1 MQNKTDLETEMVRTS
16 DVRRI
21 VVFGALGLAC
31 AGAHAQSSVTL
42 YGIMDTGLMWQNRS
56 TGGGSA
62 ISALDGGLSPS
73 LWGMTGA
80 EDIGRGYRIQFK
92 LEGGLSTTNGAIG
105 NSNGNLFGRN
115 AYVGISGPFG
125 QVNAGLQFSPFF
137 LSVYESDP
145 RGFSLFAAS
154 LAPYL
159 EHFVISGIFDSN
171 AVVYKSPTIAG
182 FTGSAEYAF
191 GNVAGS
197 FPAGRHIS
205 ASLNYEVGGFNA
217 TAAYFEAKD
226 ATSGL
231 TTLRGIN
238 VGAGYKIGPVKLDL
252 AFTKYR
258 NPASSG
264 PLADVNVYSGGAVW
278 NVNDFVTV
286 DAGVYASQDRNF
298 SANKSMINGVGA
310 NYLVSK
316 RTTLYAQVG
325 VVNNKGEMA
334 TNLAAN
340 APMALSSPEGTT
352 TAVNIGIR
360 HVF

>member
-1 MQNKTDLETEMVRTS
+1 MKWNETTQRM
-16 DVRRI
+16 I
-21 VVFGALGLAC
+21 VFGALGLTC
-31 AGAHAQSSVTL
+31 AGVHAQSSVTL
-42 YGIMDTGLMWQNRS
+42 YGITDTGLMWQSRS

-62 ISALDGGLSPS
+62 ISALDGGFSPS
-73 LWGMTGA
+73 LWGVAGT
-80 EDIGRGYRIQFK
+80 EDLGGGYRLNFK
-92 LEGGLSTTNGAIG
+92 LEGGLSTTNGEIG

-115 AYVGISGPFG
+115 AYVGIIGPFG

-137 LSVYESDP
+137 LSVYGSDP

-159 EHFVISGIFDSN
+159 EHFVIAGIFDSN
-171 AVVYKSPTIAG
+171 ALVYKSPAIAG

-197 FPAGRHIS
+197 FPAGRHVS
-205 ASLNYEVGGFNA
+205 ASLDYDGGSFNA

-226 ATSGL
+226 PASGL

-238 VGAGYKIGPVKLDL
+238 VGAGYKIGPVKVAL

-258 NPASSG
+258 NPASDG
-264 PLADVNVYSGGAVW
+264 PLADVNVYSVGAVW
-278 NVNDFVTV
+278 NVNDFIIL
-286 DAGVYASQDRNF
+286 DGGVYASRDRNF
-298 SANKSMINGVGA
+298 SANRSMMYGA
-310 NYLVSK
+310 GASYLLSK
-316 RTTLYAQVG
+316 RTTLYAQLG
-325 VVNNKGEMA
+325 VVNNKGAMA

-340 APMALSSPEGTT
+340 APMALHSPEGTT

-360 HVF
+360 HQF